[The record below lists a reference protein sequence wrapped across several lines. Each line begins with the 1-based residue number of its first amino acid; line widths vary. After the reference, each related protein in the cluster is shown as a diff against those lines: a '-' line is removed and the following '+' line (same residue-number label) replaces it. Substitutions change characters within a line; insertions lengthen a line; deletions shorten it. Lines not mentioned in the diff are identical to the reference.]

1 MPNHATNFE
10 IRDIVL
16 ETISGAEIDIHLLI
30 DEFNVYESL
39 FNATISADFVI
50 DDANNIIKN
59 LPITG
64 HEYLRFSFKTPGQN
78 WVKCR
83 LRVYKIGQR
92 QLERERR
99 QIFILYCI
107 DNTDFINAQVRV
119 SKAYKQKLI
128 SDIANDIQTTYLQS
142 SFINIETTK
151 NLHHIITPYWTP
163 SKTISFLASR
173 ANSVKYQGS
182 NYVYFETVDGFSFCS
197 IESLVDKQSPIKNYI
212 HQPANVRKDN
222 PVGYKPRTLDTDY
235 VALQSFEI
243 KNNFDTMEN
252 CMYGM
257 YTSRLLWHDIQNK
270 QFGIND
276 FDYPSSYSNYKHVEA
291 NTVQGGSSYLW
302 TPKSDYN
309 QQPYGELKVY
319 PIGLPGQQNY
329 VIQWMQQRISQMQ
342 QIQNIRILATIP
354 GDSTRRSGDLVSITL
369 PSPEAPINDQ
379 QPIDSYLTNRYLV
392 TGVRHV
398 LNRKQFVTHL
408 ELTKDS
414 IFKSY

>member
-1 MPNHATNFE
+1 M
-10 IRDIVL
+10 
-16 ETISGAEIDIHLLI
+16 
-30 DEFNVYESL
+30 
-39 FNATISADFVI
+39 
-50 DDANNIIKN
+50 
-59 LPITG
+59 
-64 HEYLRFSFKTPGQN
+64 
-78 WVKCR
+78 
-83 LRVYKIGQR
+83 
-92 QLERERR
+92 
-99 QIFILYCI
+99 
-107 DNTDFINAQVRV
+107 
-119 SKAYKQKLI
+119 
-128 SDIANDIQTTYLQS
+128 
-142 SFINIETTK
+142 
-151 NLHHIITPYWTP
+151 
-163 SKTISFLASR
+163 
-173 ANSVKYQGS
+173 
-182 NYVYFETVDGFSFCS
+182 
-197 IESLVDKQSPIKNYI
+197 
-212 HQPANVRKDN
+212 
-222 PVGYKPRTLDTDY
+222 
-235 VALQSFEI
+235 
-243 KNNFDTMEN
+243 
-252 CMYGM
+252 
-257 YTSRLLWHDIQNK
+257 
-270 QFGIND
+270 
-276 FDYPSSYSNYKHVEA
+276 EA